1 MSEQFGVITI
11 KENGVTTVIFDGTDK
26 QLFDILDIVKE
37 NISGS
42 AEVKLLDKTEYE
54 TCKDN
59 IIELNKLLA

>member
-1 MSEQFGVITI
+1 MGEQFGVITI
-11 KENGVTTVIFDGTDK
+11 KENGKITVIFDGTDK
-26 QLFDILDIVKE
+26 QLFSILDIVKE
-37 NISGS
+37 TISDS

>member
-1 MSEQFGVITI
+1 MDEQFGVITI
-11 KENGVTTVIFDGTDK
+11 KENGVATVIFDGTDK

-37 NISGS
+37 IISDS
-42 AEVKLLDKTEYE
+42 AEVRLLDKTEYE

>member
-1 MSEQFGVITI
+1 MDEQFGVITI

-26 QLFDILDIVKE
+26 QLFSILDIVKE
-37 NISGS
+37 IISDS
-42 AEVKLLDKTEYE
+42 AEVRLLDKTEYA

>member
-26 QLFDILDIVKE
+26 QLFSILDIAKE
-37 NISGS
+37 IISDS
-42 AEVKLLDKTEYE
+42 AEVRLLDKTEYE

>member
-1 MSEQFGVITI
+1 MDEQFGVITI

-37 NISGS
+37 IISDS
-42 AEVKLLDKTEYE
+42 AEVRLLDKTEYE

>member
-1 MSEQFGVITI
+1 MGEQFGVITVNVKGKTI
-11 KENGVTTVIFDGTDK
+11 VVFEGFDK
-26 QLFDILDIVKE
+26 QLFNILGIVKE
-37 NISGS
+37 IISEN